1 MEKTIKF
8 NKQDIFYA
16 LENTYHYKIENPK
29 IDYCAST
36 PMDSDDL
43 TITVVLWET
52 RAKMGAKRE
61 NIENDR

>member
-1 MEKTIKF
+1 METTIKF
-8 NKQDIFYA
+8 NKKDIFYA

-43 TITVVLWET
+43 TITVVLQGIY
-52 RAKMGAKRE
+52 AKMAAKRE
-61 NIENDR
+61 NMENDR